1 MDFEYSD
8 RTRELQAR
16 VTAFMEAHIYPNEVT
31 YHEQIDAGDTRWK
44 PVPIIEELKAKAKE
58 EGLWNLFL
66 PESDEGEPMSN
77 LNYAPLCEIMGRSPI
92 AAEATN

>member
-31 YHEQIDAGDTRWK
+31 YHCLLYTSDA
-44 PVPIIEELKAKAKE
+44 A
-58 EGLWNLFL
+58 
-66 PESDEGEPMSN
+66 DE
-77 LNYAPLCEIMGRSPI
+77 
-92 AAEATN
+92 

>member
-44 PVPIIEELKAKAKE
+44 PVPTKAASKTPSWCLRTIPSIRAVV
-58 EGLWNLFL
+58 
-66 PESDEGEPMSN
+66 
-77 LNYAPLCEIMGRSPI
+77 A
-92 AAEATN
+92 